1 MRESQMMDQRLNVKL
16 RKIYIDEVFRLIENV
31 EDYNQNGNK
40 GI

>member
-1 MRESQMMDQRLNVKL
+1 MMDQRLNVKF
-16 RKIYIDEVFRLIENV
+16 RKRYIDEVFRLIDNV